1 CGAGTDLQPC
11 SIPGGKSSHVPSIPW
26 SLLGLGA
33 GFALLAVPSCRAV
46 GSPLVMDPNSI
57 CRKTKRLAGK
67 QAELCQ
73 LEPEIVQEVAK
84 GTKLGVRECQYQFR
98 FRRWNCTSHSKY
110 FGKILQQDIRET
122 AFVYA
127 ITAAGVSHAITQA
140 CSMGELLQC
149 GCELT
154 RSRAPPS
161 PTAGPGTEGT
171 AWEWGGCGDDV
182 QFGYEKSQQFMDA
195 KNKKGKNDIRALIDL
210 HNNEAGRLAVRS
222 YMRTECK
229 CHGLSGS
236 CTLRTCWR
244 KMPHFREVGDRL
256 LERFNGAFK
265 VMGGNDGKTL
275 IPVGDNIKPPD
286 KQDLIYSADSPDFC
300 SANRKTGSL
309 GTRGRVC
316 NSTAMDTS
324 GCDLLCCGR
333 GHRDET
339 VVLEENCLCRFHWC
353 CVVQCRNS
361 CSNEILGLKLPSEP
375 VLNANTVC
383 LTLPGLTRRQLEV
396 CVRHPDVTAS
406 AIQGIQIAIHECQHQ
421 FRDQRWNCSSLE
433 TKNKIPYES
442 IIFSRGKGW
451 TCDSEFI
458 QHPMAVMPP
467 SLIPTFSL
475 LAGFRESAFAYA
487 IAAAGVVHA
496 VSNACALGKLQACGC
511 DQKRRGD
518 EEAFRRK
525 LHRLQLEAMNR
536 GKGMVHGVHMEH
548 MPAET
553 PGLQDSWEWGGCSPD
568 VDYGEKFSKDFLD
581 SRETYRDIHSR
592 MRLHNNRV
600 GRQVVMD
607 NMRRKC
613 KCHGTSGSCQLK
625 TCWQVTPEFR
635 LVGSLLKDR
644 FYGATLIR
652 PHNRNAGQLEPGHA
666 RHRRRAGI
674 SELVY
679 FEKSPDFCERE
690 PALDSLGTQGRLCN
704 KTSPGMDNCESLC
717 CGRGHNILRQTRS
730 ERCNCKFHWC
740 CFVACEEC
748 RITEWV
754 SVCK

>member
-1 CGAGTDLQPC
+1 MGCGHRPLPEGARGRGRAHIVAVAVRRGRSLAPGSPPARPALSVPPGSGFPVGADAFAAPSLLLLLLRSSLRAALQPSGGAC
-11 SIPGGKSSHVPSIPW
+11 PAQPNPARPGPAPPAALPARPGPAEGDSGHPPAGAPAGPWGCPAPREWRGASSTLSSALAGCCLPPGPSWGSSSSSSAPLT
-26 SLLGLGA
+26 SSGSG
-33 GFALLAVPSCRAV
+33 V

-353 CVVQCRNS
+353 CVVQCRK
-361 CSNEILGLKLPSEP
+361 CS
-375 VLNANTVC
+375 V
-383 LTLPGLTRRQLEV
+383 RQ
-396 CVRHPDVTAS
+396 
-406 AIQGIQIAIHECQHQ
+406 
-421 FRDQRWNCSSLE
+421 
-433 TKNKIPYES
+433 
-442 IIFSRGKGW
+442 
-451 TCDSEFI
+451 
-458 QHPMAVMPP
+458 
-467 SLIPTFSL
+467 
-475 LAGFRESAFAYA
+475 
-487 IAAAGVVHA
+487 
-496 VSNACALGKLQACGC
+496 
-511 DQKRRGD
+511 
-518 EEAFRRK
+518 
-525 LHRLQLEAMNR
+525 
-536 GKGMVHGVHMEH
+536 
-548 MPAET
+548 
-553 PGLQDSWEWGGCSPD
+553 
-568 VDYGEKFSKDFLD
+568 
-581 SRETYRDIHSR
+581 
-592 MRLHNNRV
+592 
-600 GRQVVMD
+600 
-607 NMRRKC
+607 
-613 KCHGTSGSCQLK
+613 
-625 TCWQVTPEFR
+625 
-635 LVGSLLKDR
+635 
-644 FYGATLIR
+644 
-652 PHNRNAGQLEPGHA
+652 
-666 RHRRRAGI
+666 
-674 SELVY
+674 EL
-679 FEKSPDFCERE
+679 
-690 PALDSLGTQGRLCN
+690 
-704 KTSPGMDNCESLC
+704 SLC
-717 CGRGHNILRQTRS
+717 I
-730 ERCNCKFHWC
+730 
-740 CFVACEEC
+740 
-748 RITEWV
+748 
-754 SVCK
+754 